1 MDFKKLYRRILPVSK
16 EAFHIDSEQKNA
28 ELKQLNEKIAELQS
42 TVLQALKRQT
52 EYIEL
57 LQKQKEGLLQIES
70 KTLGESEKLQK
81 VIESKTVEESRKLQ
95 QLIEQTSLLIKNYD
109 DPFSDLTKCIQQQTE
124 RLEKQEAS
132 IKKLEADLINI
143 AKEAREGKRYA
154 AEAVWSDVYHDTI
167 INSTWLKKKAFSP
180 GRWAIGYPV
189 MYVLYRVL
197 DEFRPHSIL
206 ELGLGQS
213 TKMISQYVA
222 SQEDVTHK
230 VIEHDESWRDFFKN
244 GNKLS
249 DRTQIIQKKLTETE
263 LNGKEHIRCYEDF
276 EEGIVPGKYDLIFI
290 DAPVGGD
297 MPDYARVDIL
307 KIVPEAL
314 QGDFVI
320 ILDDYNRVSEKN
332 MINELKKKFGREKML
347 ISSGVYEG
355 YKNMIILTSEKWKFL
370 CTL

>member
-16 EAFHIDSEQKNA
+16 EAFRNDSEQKNA

-42 TVLQALKRQT
+42 TVLQALERQT

-70 KTLGESEKLQK
+70 KTLLESEKLQK

-95 QLIEQTSLLIKNYD
+95 QLIEQTSSLIKNYD
-109 DPFSDLTKCIQQQTE
+109 EPFAELTKWTQEQNK
-124 RLEKQEAS
+124 RLETQEVS
-132 IKKLEADLINI
+132 INKHEADLINI
-143 AKEAREGKRYA
+143 AKEAREGKRHA

-167 INSTWLKKKAFSP
+167 INSTWLKKKTFSP

-222 SQEDVTHK
+222 SHEDVTHK
-230 VIEHDESWRDFFKN
+230 VIEHDESWIDFFKN

-276 EEGIVPGKYDLIFI
+276 EEGIVPGKYDLIFV
-290 DAPVGGD
+290 DAPIGSD
-297 MPDYARVDIL
+297 MPDYARIDIL
-307 KIVPEAL
+307 KIIPGAL
-314 QGDFVI
+314 QEDFII
-320 ILDDYNRVSEKN
+320 ILDDYNRMGEKN
-332 MINELKKKFGREKML
+332 MVSELIKILEKEKIEFHRGIYTGEKDLFTITNKK
-347 ISSGVYEG
+347 
-355 YKNMIILTSEKWKFL
+355 NCFL
-370 CTL
+370 CSM

>member
-16 EAFHIDSEQKNA
+16 EAFKNDSEQKNA

-42 TVLQALKRQT
+42 TVLQAFERQT

-57 LQKQKEGLLQIES
+57 LQKQKEGLLQIEN
-70 KTLGESEKLQK
+70 KTLLESEKLQK
-81 VIESKTVEESRKLQ
+81 VIESKTIEESRKLQ
-95 QLIEQTSLLIKNYD
+95 QLTEQTSSLIKNYGE
-109 DPFSDLTKCIQQQTE
+109 PFAELTKWTQEQNE

-132 IKKLEADLINI
+132 INKYETDLINI
-143 AKEAREGKRYA
+143 AKEVREGKRYA
-154 AEAVWSDVYHDTI
+154 AETVWSDVYHDTI
-167 INSTWLKKKAFSP
+167 INSTWLKKKTFSP

-222 SQEDVTHK
+222 SHDGVTHK
-230 VIEHDESWRDFFKN
+230 VIEHDESWIVFFKN

-276 EEGIVPGKYDLIFI
+276 EEGIVPAKYDLIFI
-290 DAPVGGD
+290 DAPIGGD
-297 MPDYARVDIL
+297 MPDYSRVDIL
-307 KIVPEAL
+307 QIIPEFL
-314 QGDFVI
+314 RKEFVI
-320 ILDDYNRVSEKN
+320 VLDDYDRTGEKNTSEMIKTRLYESRINFAVGHYNGRKDTEIIVSEN
-332 MINELKKKFGREKML
+332 L
-347 ISSGVYEG
+347 
-355 YKNMIILTSEKWKFL
+355 KFL
-370 CTL
+370 CTM